1 MIFVLFS
8 LYLLGDAFYRWDGF
22 SYYASFSEFLPGVA
36 LVSILWS
43 IVAILTAVLI
53 WVLLRVIEWIA
64 RSIGYG
70 IKAEHVMVCTG
81 VLIIVGVL
89 VWEGKKLLWPL
100 IHTSQLTKLIV
111 VICVSLLS
119 IFFTWL
125 FRDRAKGWITIIYEH
140 ITPLVWLFG
149 MFILVSIP
157 LVTYHTWFKD
167 TDKMILQD
175 IPLPSASD
183 QKRPNIILVTF
194 DALSAKDM
202 SVYGYHKPT
211 TPFITK
217 WAKEATLFT
226 NLQAESNWTTPTT
239 ASLMTGKRLWTHMA
253 IHFKGSVPRK
263 SNIESLP
270 LLLKKNGYFNIAIVA
285 NTIASVNTLGVA
297 NSFDIAPP
305 PIEFSAPRSLFGGRI
320 EAIGIIDKLLYRLF
334 ANKIRLHDW
343 IINEDF
349 ILGKLLNVISRD
361 VFITTTPPEKVFN
374 RFLTILDNN
383 PPEPFF
389 AWIHILPPHAPYLPS
404 KPYMGMFDNS
414 LELRTYK
421 NQWEIYE
428 TRTKYHGY
436 DHFPPEVQPSI
447 NILRDR
453 YDEFIRYCDK
463 EFEKFIQLL
472 TEKDKLKKV
481 IVLLSADHG
490 QSFEH
495 AYLAHGGLHLYE
507 QVTNIPL
514 IIKVPM
520 QNETRMIHE
529 LVEQIDIP
537 ATILDLA
544 GIPIPS
550 WVEGRSLLPLMRGEQ
565 LTSRPAFSMN
575 LENNPRR
582 GQQIK
587 RGVISVWEG
596 DYKLI
601 HYLEKGTSL
610 LFNLGQDPGE
620 LNNLFK
626 KEPETGQRLLDLIKK
641 NLKEA
646 NERIRSGT

>member
-1 MIFVLFS
+1 MRATQTVSTKNLTFS
-8 LYLLGDAFYRWDGF
+8 
-22 SYYASFSEFLPGVA
+22 
-36 LVSILWS
+36 
-43 IVAILTAVLI
+43 
-53 WVLLRVIEWIA
+53 
-64 RSIGYG
+64 
-70 IKAEHVMVCTG
+70 
-81 VLIIVGVL
+81 
-89 VWEGKKLLWPL
+89 
-100 IHTSQLTKLIV
+100 
-111 VICVSLLS
+111 
-119 IFFTWL
+119 
-125 FRDRAKGWITIIYEH
+125 
-140 ITPLVWLFG
+140 
-149 MFILVSIP
+149 
-157 LVTYHTWFKD
+157 
-167 TDKMILQD
+167 
-175 IPLPSASD
+175 
-183 QKRPNIILVTF
+183 
-194 DALSAKDM
+194 
-202 SVYGYHKPT
+202 
-211 TPFITK
+211 
-217 WAKEATLFT
+217 KEATLFT
-226 NLQAESNWTTPTT
+226 NLKAASNWTTSTT
-239 ASLMTGKRLWTHMA
+239 ASLMTGKRLWTHLSA
-253 IHFKGSVPRK
+253 HLQGKPPLK
-263 SNIESLP
+263 SDIESLP
-270 LLLKKNGYFNIAIVA
+270 LLLKQNGYFNIAIVA
-285 NTIASVNTLGVA
+285 NTIASVSTLGVA

-305 PIEFSAPRSLFGGRI
+305 PIEFSTPRSLFGGRI

-343 IINEDF
+343 IVNEDF
-349 ILGKLLNVISRD
+349 ILGKLLDIISRD
-361 VFITTTPPEKVFN
+361 VFITTTPPEQAFN
-374 RFLTILDNN
+374 RFLAILDNN
-383 PPEPFF
+383 PPKPFF

-404 KPYMGMFDNS
+404 EPYMGMFDNS
-414 LELRTYK
+414 LEMRTYK

-436 DHFPPEVQPSI
+436 DHSPPEVQQSI

-481 IVLLSADHG
+481 IVLLSVDHG

-495 AYLAHGGLHLYE
+495 AYLAHGGPHLYE

-514 IIKVPM
+514 IIKGPM
-520 QNETRMIHE
+520 QNETRTIHE

-601 HYLEKGTSL
+601 HYLEKDKSL
-610 LFNLGQDPGE
+610 LYNLKQDPGE
-620 LNNLFK
+620 VNNLFK
-626 KEPETGQRLLDLIKK
+626 KEAETGQRLLDLIKK
-641 NLKEA
+641 NLKDA